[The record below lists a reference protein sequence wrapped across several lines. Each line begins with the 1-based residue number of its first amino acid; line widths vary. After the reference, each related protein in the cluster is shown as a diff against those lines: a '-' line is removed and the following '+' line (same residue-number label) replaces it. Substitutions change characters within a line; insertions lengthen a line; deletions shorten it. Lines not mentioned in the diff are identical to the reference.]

1 MMDDLTDIRE
11 FYNAAWDAEANRLE
25 RHQLEADITWRYL
38 NLYLPPR
45 GRLLEIGFGTGTY
58 TFPLANRGHQITAI
72 DLADEYVTR
81 CKAKAEKLGL
91 SDQIDF
97 RTGDARKLDGI
108 PRGEFDAV
116 LLMGPLYHL
125 LLETDRTATLRSAYA
140 CLKPGGVIFSAMI
153 SRFGILG
160 DLIKDNPSWIE
171 NQEAVWSHIEQGHR
185 PPMLQKEAFGAI
197 LLGWKKSPPCMSAW
211 DFAPSKL
218 QVSSQLSPQTMKVI
232 TRLKE
237 NRETSGWISYS
248 KSAQNKASWL
258 HPDTYSTSDRNQ
270 TIKKEVSIRY
280 NGNPSTPRLE
290 SYHETQPRRIFGNFE
305 RLPHRQPGKPYHA
318 TNSNASRKR
327 AGVGV

>member
-1 MMDDLTDIRE
+1 MIDDLTDIRE

-45 GRLLEIGFGTGTY
+45 GRLLEIGFGTGYY
-58 TFPLANRGHQITAI
+58 TFPLAKRGYQITAI

-81 CKAKAEKLGL
+81 CKMKSEKLGL

-108 PRGEFDAV
+108 SRGEFEAV

-140 CLKPGGVIFSAMI
+140 CLKPGGIIFSALI

-185 PPMLQKEAFGAI
+185 PPN
-197 LLGWKKSPPCMSAW
+197 
-211 DFAPSKL
+211 APKGGFRGYF
-218 QVSSQLSPQTMKVI
+218 V
-232 TRLKE
+232 
-237 NRETSGWISYS
+237 
-248 KSAQNKASWL
+248 
-258 HPDTYSTSDRNQ
+258 
-270 TIKKEVSIRY
+270 
-280 NGNPSTPRLE
+280 RLE
-290 SYHETQPRRIFGNFE
+290 EIAPMHERVGFHTLKI
-305 RLPHRQPGKPYHA
+305 
-318 TNSNASRKR
+318 
-327 AGVGV
+327 AGVEPAISANDESYNTLKGKQRDLWLDLLFEISAEQSMVASSRHIIYIGQKPDH

>member
-38 NLYLPPR
+38 NLYLTPR
-45 GRLLEIGFGTGTY
+45 GRLLEIGFGTGFY
-58 TFPLANRGHQITAI
+58 TFPLANRGYQITAV

-81 CKAKAEKLGL
+81 CRAKSEKLGL

-97 RTGDARKLDGI
+97 RTGDACKLEGI

-140 CLKPGGVIFSAMI
+140 CLKPGGVIFSALI

-185 PPMLQKEAFGAI
+185 PANAPKGGFRGYYVRQEEIAPMHEHVGFRTLKIAGVEPAI
-197 LLGWKKSPPCMSAW
+197 SAN
-211 DFAPSKL
+211 D
-218 QVSSQLSPQTMKVI
+218 
-232 TRLKE
+232 
-237 NRETSGWISYS
+237 
-248 KSAQNKASWL
+248 
-258 HPDTYSTSDRNQ
+258 
-270 TIKKEVSIRY
+270 
-280 NGNPSTPRLE
+280 E
-290 SYHETQPRRIFGNFE
+290 SYNTLTGNQRDLWLDLLFE
-305 RLPHRQPGKPYHA
+305 ISAEQ
-318 TNSNASRKR
+318 SMVASSRHILYIGQR
-327 AGVGV
+327 PDN